1 MAYSSGDTDK
11 DDASQVARI
20 MNFAIFIVRIFL
32 RGNVT
37 RQKRSNAIAVNFKIE
52 HDTVESE
59 MKLADLHTITPTTPS
74 NQWYLP
80 VICLVSLPGMLQT
93 IIKISA
99 AAMFMI
105 RRYVIV
111 LNRVFLFTVHISRRL
126 PIMET
131 KMITAYP
138 IMLMTFSTEFSI
150 SVLQESL
157 DIILGTFSVLFPV
170 LFTALF
176 RPFYAS
182 NAMLVCS
189 GVRIKGW

>member
-59 MKLADLHTITPTTPS
+59 MKLADLHTITSTTPS
-74 NQWYLP
+74 RQWYLP

-93 IIKISA
+93 VIKISA

-131 KMITAYP
+131 KMITACP
-138 IMLMTFSTEFSI
+138 IMLMTFSTAGVLHFGFTRIVRHNSRDVPSI
-150 SVLQESL
+150 VSSVVHCTIPSFLRFQ
-157 DIILGTFSVLFPV
+157 
-170 LFTALF
+170 
-176 RPFYAS
+176 RYACLLWRE
-182 NAMLVCS
+182 N
-189 GVRIKGW
+189 KG